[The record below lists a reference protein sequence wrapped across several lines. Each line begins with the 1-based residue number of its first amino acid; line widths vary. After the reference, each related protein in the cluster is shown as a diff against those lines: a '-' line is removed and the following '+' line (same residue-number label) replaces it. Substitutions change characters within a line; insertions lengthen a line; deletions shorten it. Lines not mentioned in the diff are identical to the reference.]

1 MSKILFYH
9 SENNVQN
16 NVKFVSLY
24 HHVTI
29 TLDLIYIAF
38 ISLHSVTSF
47 LWFFMMFC
55 SDRPSVNSILKK
67 PFIQKR
73 IEKFLSQEV
82 SCWFRSKLILLV
94 KCPYHWWVILIWL
107 HFPSFQSLLVFCTG
121 NFQNNFWL
129 EHPPLLKFPVEPC
142 PDYCNSYQ
150 LQWQSS

>member
-1 MSKILFYH
+1 MGLTAPCSYCRLFFFNQLPTSNFIETPVFYH
-9 SENNVQN
+9 SKNNVQN

-29 TLDLIYIAF
+29 ILYLIYIHVTF
-38 ISLHSVTSF
+38 ISLTSF
-47 LWFFMMFC
+47 LWFFMIFC

-82 SCWFRSKLILLV
+82 SCWFRSKLILV

-107 HFPSFQSLLVFCTG
+107 HFPSFRSILVFC
-121 NFQNNFWL
+121 NFQNT
-129 EHPPLLKFPVEPC
+129 PG
-142 PDYCNSYQ
+142 
-150 LQWQSS
+150 